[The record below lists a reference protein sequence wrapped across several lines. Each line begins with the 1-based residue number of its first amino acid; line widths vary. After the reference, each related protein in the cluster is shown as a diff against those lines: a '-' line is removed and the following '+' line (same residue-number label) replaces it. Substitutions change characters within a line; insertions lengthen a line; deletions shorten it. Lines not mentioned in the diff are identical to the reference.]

1 LDNPDRPHISSNSKI
16 YALNIATKKSGHNFM
31 AVEGVNPTPED
42 LQKKVY
48 FLLEQLQLMARELP
62 P

>member
-1 LDNPDRPHISSNSKI
+1 
-16 YALNIATKKSGHNFM
+16 M

>member
-1 LDNPDRPHISSNSKI
+1 
-16 YALNIATKKSGHNFM
+16 M
-31 AVEGVNPTPED
+31 AVESINPTPED

>member
-1 LDNPDRPHISSNSKI
+1 VIERVLGTLLRIQELFKRLCDT
-16 YALNIATKKSGHNFM
+16 LNFM
-31 AVEGVNPTPED
+31 AVESVNPTPED

>member
-1 LDNPDRPHISSNSKI
+1 MIERVYGTLLGIQFVQR
-16 YALNIATKKSGHNFM
+16 LCIAYFM
-31 AVEGVNPTPED
+31 AVESVNPTPED

>member
-1 LDNPDRPHISSNSKI
+1 
-16 YALNIATKKSGHNFM
+16 M
-31 AVEGVNPTPED
+31 AVERSAPTPED

-48 FLLEQLQLMARELP
+48 FLLDQLQQMARELP